1 MEAAF
6 HNLKFQKKKFLGL
19 VEKNFAPEDRNKI
32 ITAYKFASEK
42 HKGQRRA
49 EGPPYIIHPIRAA
62 IILMQ
67 EVGVWDSDLIVGI
80 LLHDVIEDCGVRLAT
95 VKKRFGKRVADFVH
109 IMTRPRHWGETEEA
123 KERNK
128 MRHLKKIS
136 RGPIEWKLLKCADL
150 LDNMR
155 SASDVPFY
163 EPAWKKFPRWR
174 REFHRDVEFAKTVHQ
189 ALYHEMQKALRVFEL
204 KRVVRGVVRL
214 GR

>member
-1 MEAAF
+1 MDLVKKNFGPEDQHKVMAAF
-6 HNLKFQKKKFLGL
+6 R
-19 VEKNFAPEDRNKI
+19 FARH
-32 ITAYKFASEK
+32 A
-42 HKGQRRA
+42 HRGQRRA
-49 EGPPYIIHPIRAA
+49 EGTAYIIHPLRAA
-62 IILMQ
+62 TILME

-80 LLHDVIEDCGVRLAT
+80 LLHDVIEDCAVRLKT
-95 VKKRFGKRVADFVH
+95 VEKRFGKRVAQFVH

-136 RGPIEWKLLKCADL
+136 RGPLEWKLLKCADL

-174 REFHRDVEFAKTVHQ
+174 REFHRDIEFAKTVHSV
-189 ALYHEMQKALRVFEL
+189 LYREMEKALRVFDL